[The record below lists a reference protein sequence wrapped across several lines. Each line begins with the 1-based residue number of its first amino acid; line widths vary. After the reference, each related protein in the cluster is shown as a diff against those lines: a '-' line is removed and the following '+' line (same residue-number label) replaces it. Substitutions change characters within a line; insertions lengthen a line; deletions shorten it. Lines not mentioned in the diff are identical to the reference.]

1 MLLILSHMVLNFHF
15 FNWHV
20 VLCALYYNASH
31 HHFGKRPN
39 IYYNKSFPGGSVV
52 KNLPVNTG
60 DIEIWVQFLG
70 REDPLEEGV
79 ATHSNLLAWRIPSS
93 PRGAWQAIVHGV
105 AKSRTQLKQLSMHS
119 DTIIN

>member
-20 VLCALYYNASH
+20 VLCVLYYNASH

-70 REDPLEEGV
+70 REDCLENPLLPQR
-79 ATHSNLLAWRIPSS
+79 SLAGYS
-93 PRGAWQAIVHGV
+93 PRGR
-105 AKSRTQLKQLSMHS
+105 KES
-119 DTIIN
+119 DTTEAT